1 MKFIIVN
8 DLINF
13 FLKEDL
19 GFKKVELV
27 SKNFLLSIDT
37 ATKFSTSAVGV
48 RTMSTNLNEF

>member
-37 ATKFSTSAVGV
+37 AMKFSTSAVGV